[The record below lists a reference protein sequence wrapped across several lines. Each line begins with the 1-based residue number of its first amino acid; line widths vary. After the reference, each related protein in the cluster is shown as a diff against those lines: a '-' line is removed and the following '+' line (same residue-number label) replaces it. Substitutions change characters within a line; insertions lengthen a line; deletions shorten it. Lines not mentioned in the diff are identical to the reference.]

1 MLFDSSGWRLPRPLA
16 RWLGRST
23 KVPSH
28 ELPGVKFCETGM
40 ARLPPSTRI
49 YAVGDIHGMSALLLN
64 MLEIICADAARKAA
78 MEPHRTII
86 VLCGD
91 YIDRGP
97 DSAGVLSIL
106 SALSLSGIETV
117 ALRGNHEEMLQ
128 RFMERPE
135 RFGPRWLASGGD
147 QTLRSYEIATPD
159 GSPESLRRARDAL
172 ARCMPMSHF
181 GFLLELKASFSV
193 GDYFFCHAG
202 ARPSVALA
210 EQNEQDLLW
219 IGDSFTAA
227 NHGFEKVIVHGH
239 HTVAEPLIAKHRIA
253 VDTGAY
259 ATGRLTA
266 AVLEYNH
273 CRFLE
278 ARK

>member
-1 MLFDSSGWRLPRPLA
+1 MFFDSSGWRLPQPWT
-16 RWLGRST
+16 RWVRESANMRSQQ
-23 KVPSH
+23 PPAAM
-28 ELPGVKFCETGM
+28 LCETGS
-40 ARLPPSTRI
+40 AYLPPSTRI
-49 YAVGDIHGMSALLLN
+49 YAVGDIHGMSSLLLN
-64 MLEIICADAARKAA
+64 MLNEICDDAARTP
-78 MEPHRTII
+78 EGETQRNII

-91 YIDRGP
+91 YVDRGP

-117 ALRGNHEEMLQ
+117 ALRGNHEDMLQ
-128 RFMERPE
+128 RFMEQPE
-135 RFGPRWLASGGD
+135 RFGPAWIANGGD
-147 QTLRSYEIATPD
+147 QTLRSYKIAPPD
-159 GSPESLRRARDAL
+159 GTPEGMRLARKAL

-181 GFLLELKASFSV
+181 GFLTELKTSFTL

-210 EQNEQDLLW
+210 DQKEKDLLW
-219 IGDSFTAA
+219 IRDDFTNGD
-227 NHGFEKVIVHGH
+227 HGFEKVIVHGH
-239 HTVAEPLIAKHRIA
+239 QTMAEPLVAKYRIG

-266 AVLEYNH
+266 AVLEHNT